1 VSQNVSINQKEYRYS
16 PKQDKTY
23 LLKEEEMMKT
33 HIKTNEINRI
43 EKRAIEASVV
53 ASIKEA

>member
-1 VSQNVSINQKEYRYS
+1 
-16 PKQDKTY
+16 